1 MDERQPGSE
10 SMRPEAPPRTE
21 RLPRAYVRRVVAA
34 VGVFAIA
41 VALFLA
47 LARSIDV
54 LLVTF
59 AGILLAVFLVALR
72 DVVSRVTRL
81 PDGWALAVVILLL
94 AAAVGGGS
102 ALIAPPLAEQ
112 MDELGKRLPGIIDDA
127 RTRLSG
133 TPWGRKLV
141 GHVEDGSAF
150 EDLGP
155 HVASAVSLSMRGAA
169 SMIGFLFVGLFLAG
183 NPKLYVDGLVRLL
196 PIPARGRGRDIL
208 GEMGER
214 VRWFLVAR
222 AIAMVLIGGS
232 TALALWLLDVPLALL
247 LGLIAGL
254 LTFVP
259 YLGPLAATLPI
270 LLVSLA
276 EGPTKAAVAVAVYA
290 IIQWIEG
297 YIFDPLIV
305 QRVVRIPPALTV
317 VVQLLGGVLLGAAGI
332 ALATPFSAAAIVV
345 VKRAYQED
353 FLGDVPSDASAGDA
367 DAA

>member
-1 MDERQPGSE
+1 
-10 SMRPEAPPRTE
+10 MRPEAPPRTE

-34 VGVFAIA
+34 VGVFVIA
-41 VALFLA
+41 VTLFVA
-47 LARSIDV
+47 VARAMDV

-72 DVVSRVTRL
+72 DVVRRVTRL
-81 PDGWALAVVILLL
+81 PDGWALGLVVLLL
-94 AAAVGGGS
+94 AAAIGGGS

-112 MDELGKRLPGIIDDA
+112 MDELGARLPGILDDA

-133 TPWGRKLV
+133 SPWGKKLV
-141 GHVEDGSAF
+141 GHVEDGNAV

-155 HVASAVSLSMRGAA
+155 HVASAVALTMRGVA
-169 SMIGFLFVGLFLAG
+169 SMIGFLFVGLFLAAS
-183 NPKLYVDGLVRLL
+183 PKLYVDGLVRLL
-196 PIPARGRGRDIL
+196 PIPARDRGRDIL

-222 AIAMVLIGGS
+222 AIAMVLIGAS
-232 TALALWLLDVPLALL
+232 TAIALWLLDVPLALL

-259 YLGPLAATLPI
+259 YLGPIAATVPI

-276 EGPTKAAVAVAVYA
+276 EGPGKAAVAVAVYA
-290 IIQWIEG
+290 VIQWIEG

-305 QRVVRIPPALTV
+305 QRVVRIPPAVTV
-317 VVQLLGGVLLGAAGI
+317 VAQLLGGVLLGAAGV
-332 ALATPFSAAAIVV
+332 ALATPFAAAAIVF

-353 FLGDVPSDASAGDA
+353 FLGDAPSDASAGDA
-367 DAA
+367 EAA